1 LSYPNTPARP
11 VKIAGIRKIEPGV
24 ARRAATATDLPLG
37 ARDADVQPVERA
49 EFEGI
54 DYGWV
59 MQTTFVLTILVGAPV
74 VAVLS
79 AFVPLESW
87 GARAAFAVR
96 VGAPIW
102 FLTAVAVALYAR
114 RTDAGDGGVDGA
126 ESENSDRESGTGE
139 RDGADALDADG
150 GTAPA
155 DADDGTDPADIDRD
169 AAAAKGSDAGDEPAS
184 RSE

>member
-1 LSYPNTPARP
+1 
-11 VKIAGIRKIEPGV
+11 
-24 ARRAATATDLPLG
+24 LPLDT
-37 ARDADVQPVERA
+37 RDGNVKPVERA

-59 MQTTFVLTILVGAPV
+59 MQTTFVLTIVVGAPV

-79 AFVPLESW
+79 AFVTLDSW

-114 RTDAGDGGVDGA
+114 RTDAGDGGVESAGA
-126 ESENSDRESGTGE
+126 EEAG
-139 RDGADALDADG
+139 
-150 GTAPA
+150 
-155 DADDGTDPADIDRD
+155 
-169 AAAAKGSDAGDEPAS
+169 GDEPDDTENEGAGEAEDIDTESDEPDDSESDGDDDTPEVTTGREGDRAS
-184 RSE
+184 RSNGPSKD